1 MFNLYSYILNDKTNI
16 RKLSC
21 GEQLVTYFTCP
32 LTDKYAD
39 LWSHYNYIIYVV
51 EGRKIWHTAHG
62 SYDLQKGSCV
72 FVRAGASKVE
82 QNFDS
87 DFCYLLFFMPD
98 EFICDVLKTK
108 TTPMYRSERKFNPI
122 IAINTTDSI
131 NSFFY
136 SMVPHFTA
144 NRQPDQSLLNL
155 KFRELILTIADNP
168 ANSEVLSCFNSMMQ
182 EPQSI
187 TIQRVMEDNY
197 CFNLRLEDFAKL
209 CARSLSAFKRD
220 FSKLYNT
227 TPGKWLI
234 EKRLDHAL
242 HLITHTDKTVSEA
255 AFDSGFEN
263 ASHFSRVFRQRFGSS
278 PMSVRRQKVA

>member
-1 MFNLYSYILNDKTNI
+1 MI
-16 RKLSC
+16 
-21 GEQLVTYFTCP
+21 
-32 LTDKYAD
+32 
-39 LWSHYNYIIYVV
+39 
-51 EGRKIWHTAHG
+51 
-62 SYDLQKGSCV
+62 
-72 FVRAGASKVE
+72 
-82 QNFDS
+82 
-87 DFCYLLFFMPD
+87 
-98 EFICDVLKTK
+98 
-108 TTPMYRSERKFNPI
+108 
-122 IAINTTDSI
+122 
-131 NSFFY
+131 
-136 SMVPHFTA
+136 PHFSA

-182 EPQSI
+182 EPQRT
-187 TIQRVMEDNY
+187 TIRRVMEDNY

-242 HLITHTDKTVSEA
+242 HLLTNSDKSVSEA

-263 ASHFSRVFRQRFGSS
+263 ASHFSRVFRQRFGNS
-278 PMSVRRQKVA
+278 PMSIRRQQKVA